1 MKRKVGLI
9 AGVFLLLIS
18 FMNCIYAKE
27 IQNLP
32 GVEDIGSTLQLFV
45 DDRLIDHTNRLSFS
59 LHTPERRELVF
70 VYDKPWEGLQTGY
83 ITMLEDQ
90 GVYRMYYRGGG
101 DETREYT
108 SLAESRDGISWT
120 RPELGLVEVEGSK
133 KNNIIWTG
141 KEKGYCESHNF
152 SPFIDK
158 NPAALPEQ
166 RYKAVALGRHTDEK
180 GERKIALVAMASP
193 DGINWKRIREEAIIT
208 EGAFDSHNTAFWDVA
223 EKRYVCY
230 IRVSRDGWRS
240 IARCTSADF
249 LSWTQ
254 PEYLDFGNA
263 PLDHLYTNG
272 IVQYFREP
280 RFYLGFPMRFVPER
294 KTIGFVPRQIDGA
307 SDAIFMSSR
316 DGLHWDRRFMEAF
329 IRPGLNP
336 NNWGNAHGN
345 QTPAWGILKT
355 AENEMSLY
363 WVENGVEMPRLRRG
377 ALRLDGFVS
386 LNAPYSGGECV
397 TRPLIFKGNRLVL
410 NYSTSAV
417 GRIRVEMQDP
427 EGTPI
432 PGFEEISCDEI
443 YGDEIIRIVS
453 WKKIP
458 DVSALSGKPVRLRF
472 ILKDADLYSF
482 HFTTE

>member
-1 MKRKVGLI
+1 MKNIFFAVLY
-9 AGVFLLLIS
+9 LLLIS
-18 FMNCIYAKE
+18 FTNCMHVKE
-27 IQNLP
+27 IES
-32 GVEDIGSTLQLFV
+32 VRKMEDIGSTLQLFV
-45 DDRLIDHTNRLSFS
+45 DDSLIDRMNRLSFT
-59 LHTPERRELVF
+59 LHTPDLREVVF

-133 KNNIIWTG
+133 KNNVIWTG

-152 SPFIDK
+152 SPFIDQ

-166 RYKAVALGRHTDEK
+166 RYKAVALGRHIDEK

-193 DGINWKRIREEAIIT
+193 DGIHWKRIREDAIIT
-208 EGAFDSHNTAFWDVA
+208 EGAFDSHNTAFWDVV
-223 EKRYVCY
+223 EKRYVCN
-230 IRVSRDGWRS
+230 IRVGREGWRS

-249 LSWTQ
+249 LSWTR
-254 PEYLDFGNA
+254 PEQLDFGDT
-263 PLDHLYTNG
+263 PLEHLYTNG

-280 RFYLGFPMRFVPER
+280 RFYFGFPMRFVPAR
-294 KTIGFVPRQIDGA
+294 KTIGFVPREIDGT
-307 SDAIFMSSR
+307 SDAVFLSSR

-345 QTPAWGILKT
+345 LTPAWGILKT

-377 ALRLDGFVS
+377 ALRMDGFVS
-386 LNAPYSGGECV
+386 LKAPYSGGESV
-397 TRPLIFKGNRLVL
+397 TRPLIFNGSRLIL

-443 YGDEIIRIVS
+443 YGDEISRIVS
-453 WKKIP
+453 WGKNP

-472 ILKDADLYSF
+472 LLKDADLYSF
-482 HFTTE
+482 RFTTE